1 LLPLRAT
8 DGQHKRCAPWFKI
21 RSRTSFGTPRFNCGT
36 SANLVEYFFIA
47 QDRTEGDNLMIAHF
61 AVFLGF
67 QLIGEVIARALGL
80 SLPGPVIGMALL
92 TVVLMARPQFGDD
105 IASTANGFLAH
116 LSLLY
121 VPAGVG
127 IAQYVDQFDRI
138 GAPLMAALIVS
149 TVLAIGAG
157 ALTFK
162 YVNALLGVPDETPE

>member
-1 LLPLRAT
+1 
-8 DGQHKRCAPWFKI
+8 
-21 RSRTSFGTPRFNCGT
+21 
-36 SANLVEYFFIA
+36 
-47 QDRTEGDNLMIAHF
+47 MIAHF

-67 QLIGEVIARALGL
+67 QLIGEVIARALDP
-80 SLPGPVIGMALL
+80 S
-92 TVVLMARPQFGDD
+92 
-105 IASTANGFLAH
+105 STANGFLAH
-116 LSLLY
+116 WSLLY

>member
-1 LLPLRAT
+1 
-8 DGQHKRCAPWFKI
+8 
-21 RSRTSFGTPRFNCGT
+21 
-36 SANLVEYFFIA
+36 
-47 QDRTEGDNLMIAHF
+47 MIAHF

-92 TVVLMARPQFGDD
+92 TVILVARPQFGDD
-105 IASTANGFLAH
+105 VAPTANGFLAH

-138 GAPLMAALIVS
+138 GAPLMAALVVS